1 MLRMWLVKTR
11 LDVYARATNFAREHH
26 RTLNGIVNNQWRCA
40 HEFIRGL
47 LVSSHRRFC
56 LSKLRL
62 SRNVAAGVEAQER
75 HRQLWA
81 HDHPR
86 EPQDMVER
94 ASMKASFDVMSDPL
108 VTTDTAWHGRLPG
121 LQDWYDDSKTVSL

>member
-1 MLRMWLVKTR
+1 MWLVKTR
-11 LDVYARATNFAREHH
+11 LDVYARATSVARGHH
-26 RTLNGIVNNQWRCA
+26 RTPNGIVNNQWRCA
-40 HEFIRGL
+40 HEVIRGL
-47 LVSSHRRFC
+47 QVSSHRRFW

-62 SRNVAAGVEAQER
+62 SRNVAAGVETQER

-86 EPQDMVER
+86 EPQGMA
-94 ASMKASFDVMSDPL
+94 ASPRMNASFDVILDPL
-108 VTTDTAWHGRLPG
+108 VTTDIVWHGRLSG